1 MEIEDIVVEQPGGEA
16 LNEKPR
22 CFKLWRAGVVGLQ
35 TTTQQSR
42 HPNAQFTRPCTVHQT
57 RSEAEKFALQKN
69 IS

>member
-1 MEIEDIVVEQPGGEA
+1 MVVEQPVEEA
-16 LNEKPR
+16 LDEKPR
-22 CFKLWRAGVVGLQ
+22 CIKLWKAGAVRLQ

-42 HPNAQFTRPCTVHQT
+42 HPNAQFTRPCAVHQT